1 MARHYKVLLA
11 IHPALKKV
19 AEPVGTVDAN
29 IKELM
34 QDMTRI
40 MKEKK
45 GVGLAATQIGV
56 SKRVLTID
64 VRYVKKDKP
73 NLFCMANPE
82 ILWASETQESEKEY
96 CFSIPEIGVEVKRPT
111 EVKVRYVDEHNQ
123 TQEIHATGLLA
134 RCFQH
139 ELDHLNGI
147 VTLDYL
153 SPLRR
158 QLAIKKLQRL
168 DRAQRLE
175 EAAEKETASHH
186 PL

>member
-1 MARHYKVLLA
+1 MANYKVLLA
-11 IHPALKKV
+11 IHPALKRI
-19 AEPVGTVDAN
+19 AEPVASVDAD
-29 IKELM
+29 IKKLM
-34 QDMTRI
+34 KDMTRI
-40 MKEKK
+40 MQEKK

-56 SKRVLTID
+56 NKRVLTID
-64 VRYVKKDKP
+64 VRFVKKDKP

-82 ILWASETQESEKEY
+82 ILWASPEQETEKEY
-96 CFSIPEIGVEVKRPT
+96 CFSIPEIGVPVKRPT
-111 EVKVRYVDEHNQ
+111 EVKIRYLDEHNQ
-123 TQEIHATGLLA
+123 TQELHATGLLA

-147 VTLDYL
+147 VTLNYL
-153 SPLRR
+153 SPLKR

-175 EAAEKETASHH
+175 EAAEQETATHH